1 MLLVLGLRKFTLK
14 HTPLYVTD
22 VSDSEDSFLVF
33 FSKSWVILFQVH
45 HLLSLLPYYFY
56 AILPVHR
63 VNFCMKC
70 EV

>member
-14 HTPLYVTD
+14 HTPLHVTD

-45 HLLSLLPYYFY
+45 DLLPYYFY
-56 AILPVHR
+56 AILSVHR

-70 EV
+70 KV

>member
-14 HTPLYVTD
+14 QAPLHITD
-22 VSDSEDSFLVF
+22 ASDSKESFLIF
-33 FSKSWVILFQVH
+33 FFKSWVILFQVH
-45 HLLSLLPYYFY
+45 DLLLYYFY

-63 VNFCMKC
+63 VNFCIKC